1 MPHDSD
7 IRIRMTGSITHDRF
21 RERVDFVLELARHL
35 HTSGTSVNRLEGAVE
50 RVSNK
55 LGLQVSIWSNPT
67 GFIIS
72 FQDPVLGPPHT
83 VTRVMRLKPGDTHLG
98 RLSDADAIAEQVMA
112 GMLDITSGLS
122 RLKAM
127 DREPT
132 RLFRI
137 ATVLC
142 FGIAS
147 AMVVSLF
154 PRTGWNDFGIAA
166 LLGMMI
172 GLLAQSGERK
182 PQLHDAVEAV
192 AAFLVTLAASLIG
205 CFLVPLS
212 IQPVVISA
220 LIIMMP
226 GMMLT
231 SAINELANQQLV
243 SGSARFAGAM
253 TVLMKLT
260 FGTILAA
267 QLVQISGCQLL
278 SNAGSSVLPVWMPW
292 VMVLPG
298 SFALAVLFKTHPRD
312 IPIAMA
318 AVLLGYGVIKVCALV
333 PALTTGDIPVSAF
346 LAAFTVTAVSN
357 LYARI
362 FNRPGALIR
371 VPGIILL
378 VPGSLGY
385 RTLNI
390 AFAQDLASSLDLAF
404 SLFAALIALVA
415 GILFGNLLVSSRRY
429 L

>member
-1 MPHDSD
+1 
-7 IRIRMTGSITHDRF
+7 
-21 RERVDFVLELARHL
+21 
-35 HTSGTSVNRLEGAVE
+35 
-50 RVSNK
+50 
-55 LGLQVSIWSNPT
+55 
-67 GFIIS
+67 
-72 FQDPVLGPPHT
+72 
-83 VTRVMRLKPGDTHLG
+83 
-98 RLSDADAIAEQVMA
+98 
-112 GMLDITSGLS
+112 
-122 RLKAM
+122 
-127 DREPT
+127 
-132 RLFRI
+132 
-137 ATVLC
+137 
-142 FGIAS
+142 
-147 AMVVSLF
+147 
-154 PRTGWNDFGIAA
+154 
-166 LLGMMI
+166 MMI
-172 GLLAQSGERK
+172 GLLAHYGERRT
-182 PQLHDAVEAV
+182 QWHDAVEAV
-192 AAFLVTLAASLIG
+192 AAFLVTLAAFLIG
-205 CFLVPLS
+205 CFLAPLS

-267 QLVQISGCQLL
+267 QLVQLSGWQLL

-292 VMVLPG
+292 AMLLPG
-298 SFALAVLFKTHPRD
+298 AFALAVLFKTHWRD

-318 AVLLGYGVIKVCALV
+318 AVLLGYGVMKVCALL
-333 PALTTGDIPVSAF
+333 PSLTTGDIPVSTF

-390 AFAQDLASSLDLAF
+390 AFAQDFASSLDLAF

>member
-50 RVSNK
+50 SVSNK

-192 AAFLVTLAASLIG
+192 AAFLVTLAASLIA
-205 CFLVPLS
+205 F
-212 IQPVVISA
+212 
-220 LIIMMP
+220 IIVYFFVFGVGTLFIIKLMATEPTP
-226 GMMLT
+226 GEPEA
-231 SAINELANQQLV
+231 SDEE
-243 SGSARFAGAM
+243 
-253 TVLMKLT
+253 
-260 FGTILAA
+260 
-267 QLVQISGCQLL
+267 
-278 SNAGSSVLPVWMPW
+278 
-292 VMVLPG
+292 
-298 SFALAVLFKTHPRD
+298 AVE
-312 IPIAMA
+312 
-318 AVLLGYGVIKVCALV
+318 V
-333 PALTTGDIPVSAF
+333 
-346 LAAFTVTAVSN
+346 
-357 LYARI
+357 
-362 FNRPGALIR
+362 
-371 VPGIILL
+371 
-378 VPGSLGY
+378 GSLPPE
-385 RTLNI
+385 
-390 AFAQDLASSLDLAF
+390 
-404 SLFAALIALVA
+404 AAIGLQPAE
-415 GILFGNLLVSSRRY
+415 
-429 L
+429 